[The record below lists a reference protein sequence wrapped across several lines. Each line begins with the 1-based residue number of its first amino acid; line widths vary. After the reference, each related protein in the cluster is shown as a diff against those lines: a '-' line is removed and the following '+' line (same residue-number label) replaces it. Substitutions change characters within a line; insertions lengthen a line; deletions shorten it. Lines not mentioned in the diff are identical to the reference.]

1 MTTYHIGDYV
11 SLKENT
17 APFAEGFVT
26 NVIGGSAASGPETA
40 RFEVTSPTGRTR
52 TMSGKDLGERLPDP
66 QLTIGGD
73 YHFAGSL
80 AQVTSQEGRA
90 VRLRFGNG
98 YESRMAHEVVIAN
111 KGTEPQS

>member
-1 MTTYHIGDYV
+1 MTYYVGDYV
-11 SLKENT
+11 SLKDNT
-17 APFAEGFVT
+17 APFDAGFVT

-66 QLTIGGD
+66 ELQIGGD
-73 YHFAGSL
+73 YHFAGAL
-80 AQVTSQEGRA
+80 AQVVEQAGRA

-98 YESRMAHEVVIAN
+98 YESRLAHEVVIAN
-111 KGTEPQS
+111 RGVEPQS